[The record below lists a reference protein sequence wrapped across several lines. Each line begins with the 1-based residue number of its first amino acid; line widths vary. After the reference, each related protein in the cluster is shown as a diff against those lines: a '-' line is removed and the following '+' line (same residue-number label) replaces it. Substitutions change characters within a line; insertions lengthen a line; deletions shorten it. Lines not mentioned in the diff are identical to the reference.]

1 MNKMTKEEKAELEL
15 QKAQAKQRCKEV
27 HHTVEHIKEIL
38 ADYQRDY
45 YRWRR
50 RFEEADRKLA
60 LEEKLTKLPGP
71 GERKNKVPDLEMKL
85 TKAQIIAIAEEL
97 GVLEELNF
105 EED

>member
-1 MNKMTKEEKAELEL
+1 MTEEEKAELEL
-15 QKAQAKQRCKEV
+15 QKAHAKSRCKEV
-27 HHTVEHIKEIL
+27 YATVQHIKKIL

-45 YRWRR
+45 HRWWK

-71 GERKNKVPDLEMKL
+71 GERRKKKVPDLEVKL

-97 GVLEELNF
+97 GILEELNF
-105 EED
+105 EEG